1 VAPRAS
7 SGYEKPSVTTFTI
20 LGAGMMGTAFAW
32 PLQDRGHTVRLVG
45 THLDRE
51 IVSSIRETGRHPK
64 LGLEVPEGVTAHQL
78 EELEGVLRA
87 SDVLVL
93 GVSSAGVRWAARQ
106 LAPYLTPGTPLGM
119 VAKGLEW
126 DGSRLSVLPDV
137 FLRELGEDVRDVHP
151 VAVAGP
157 CIAGELARR
166 VPTAVVLASRSL
178 DAARGFAELVRA
190 PYYHA
195 WPSDE
200 LIGVEVCAALK
211 NAYAMGMAMPA
222 GQHARAGGAPGSIGL
237 HNLEAAVFAQSIHE
251 MQRLIGLLGG
261 NPHSAA
267 WLPGVG
273 DLDVTC
279 NGGRTGR
286 FGELLGR
293 GLTPDQAR
301 EQMAGATLECLEILR
316 SLESAVAAHVTR
328 GELDEGDLPLAR
340 HLWRRALY
348 GIVEDWPVHRFFKS

>member
-1 VAPRAS
+1 MAS
-7 SGYEKPSVTTFTI
+7 FTI

-32 PLQDRGHTVRLVG
+32 PLSDRGHTVRLVG

-51 IVSSIRETGRHPK
+51 LVSSIRESGRHPK
-64 LGLEVPEGVTAHQL
+64 LGLSVPDGVTAHQL
-78 EELEGVLRA
+78 EELEPMLRG
-87 SDVLVL
+87 SDALVL

-106 LAPYLTPGTPLGM
+106 VAPYLAPGTPLGM

-126 DGSRLSVLPDV
+126 DGSRLELLPDV
-137 FLRELGEDVRDVHP
+137 FLEELAAAGSAARDVAP

-178 DAARGFAELVRA
+178 RAAEAFAELVRA

-200 LIGVEVCAALK
+200 LVGVEVCAALK

-222 GQHARAGGAPGSIGL
+222 GEHARAGGAPGSIAF

-251 MQRLIGLLGG
+251 MQRLIRLLGG

-293 GLTPDQAR
+293 GLSPDQAR

-316 SLESAVAAHVTR
+316 SLESAIAAYTAR
-328 GELDEGDLPLAR
+328 GELVEGELPLAR
-340 HLWRRALY
+340 HLWRRALH
-348 GIVEDWPVHRFFKS
+348 GVVEDWPLPEFFRS

>member
-1 VAPRAS
+1 
-7 SGYEKPSVTTFTI
+7 VTTFTI

-32 PLQDRGHTVRLVG
+32 PLRDRGHAVRLVG

-51 IVSSIRETGRHPK
+51 IVSSIRESGRHPK
-64 LGLEVPEGVTAHQL
+64 LGLDVPQGVTAHQL
-78 EELEGVLRA
+78 EELEAVLRG
-87 SDVLVL
+87 SDVVVL

-106 LAPYLTPGTPLGM
+106 LAPYLSAGTPLGM

-126 DGSRLSVLPDV
+126 NGSKVALLPDV
-137 FLRELGEDVRDVHP
+137 FLEELGDEGAGVNP

-166 VPTAVVLASRSL
+166 VPTAVVLASRSA
-178 DAARGFAELVRA
+178 DAARELAALVRT

-195 WPSDE
+195 FATDE
-200 LIGVEVCAALK
+200 LVGVEICAALK

-222 GQHARAGGAPGSIGL
+222 GEHARAGGAAGSIAF

-251 MQRLIGLLGG
+251 MQRLIRLLGG

-293 GLTPDQAR
+293 GLDPDQAR
-301 EQMAGATLECLEILR
+301 AEMPGTTLECLEILR
-316 SLESAVAAHVTR
+316 SLEAAVAAYEKR
-328 GELDEGDLPLAR
+328 GELTEAALPLAR
-340 HLWRRALY
+340 HLWRRALH
-348 GIVEDWPVHRFFKS
+348 GVVEDWPLASFFGSEA

>member
-1 VAPRAS
+1 MA
-7 SGYEKPSVTTFTI
+7 TFTI

-32 PLQDRGHTVRLVG
+32 PLRDRGHTVRLVG

-51 IVSSIRETGRHPK
+51 IVSSIRESGRHPK
-64 LGLEVPEGVTAHQL
+64 LGLTVPDGVTAHQL
-78 EELEGVLRA
+78 EELEAMLRD

-106 LAPYLTPGTPLGM
+106 VGPYLAPGTPLGM

-126 DGSRLSVLPDV
+126 DGSRLALLPDV
-137 FLRELGEDVRDVHP
+137 FLDELGDRARDVSP

-178 DAARGFAELVRA
+178 GAAQAFAELVRA

-195 WPSDE
+195 FASDE
-200 LIGVEVCAALK
+200 LVGVEVCAALK

-222 GQHARAGGAPGSIGL
+222 GEHARSGGAPGSIAF
-237 HNLEAAVFAQSIHE
+237 HNLEAAVFAQAIHE

-293 GLTPDQAR
+293 GLTPAEAR

-316 SLESAVAAHVTR
+316 SLESAVAAQVAR
-328 GELDEGDLPLAR
+328 GELAEGELPLAR
-340 HLWRRALY
+340 HLWRRALH
-348 GIVEDWPVHRFFKS
+348 GVVEDWPLAKFFGS